1 MVGFTDPKIEKNF
14 MKDRMNEQPVTD
26 ARQMKDKRQTRPLP
40 LAMWQLL
47 LTSARRVSV
56 LYVMR
61 DNFYTKFNLKISVI
75 LNGKVFLKSSAKIK
89 ELG

>member
-14 MKDRMNEQPVTD
+14 MKDRMNEQTVTD
-26 ARQMKDKRQTRPLP
+26 ARQMKDKRQSRPLP

-47 LTSARRVSV
+47 LTSARRVPV

-61 DNFYTKFNLKISVI
+61 DNFYTKFNLKISII

>member
-1 MVGFTDPKIEKNF
+1 MVGFTDPKIEKMF
-14 MKDRMNEQPVTD
+14 MKDRMNEQTVTD
-26 ARQMKDKRQTRPLP
+26 ARQMKDKRQNRPLP

-61 DNFYTKFNLKISVI
+61 DNFYTKFNLKINTI